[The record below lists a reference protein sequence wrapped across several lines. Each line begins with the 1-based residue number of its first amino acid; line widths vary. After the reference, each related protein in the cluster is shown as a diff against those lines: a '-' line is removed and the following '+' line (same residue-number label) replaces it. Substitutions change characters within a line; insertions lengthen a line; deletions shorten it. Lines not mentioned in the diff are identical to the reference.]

1 MPEDRLPRSFFFSF
15 HPGHNSSF
23 FSFLTRSFFL
33 FFLTRPYFFFLVF
46 VFLPVSSV
54 SLLNIIFT
62 ISAFS
67 LLCQVFTFISEEQK
81 ILILANPF
89 LFTIC
94 CFFFLQ
100 TIILQYIFRQFTSS
114 ASYALK
120 NLQGGLVYQVI
131 NSTLVHQTQL
141 IKKLSTSPI

>member
-33 FFLTRPYFFFLVF
+33 FFFDQAMFLLSCF
-46 VFLPVSSV
+46 RFFLPVLSV

-131 NSTLVHQTQL
+131 NSTLVHETQL
-141 IKKLSTSPI
+141 IIKLST